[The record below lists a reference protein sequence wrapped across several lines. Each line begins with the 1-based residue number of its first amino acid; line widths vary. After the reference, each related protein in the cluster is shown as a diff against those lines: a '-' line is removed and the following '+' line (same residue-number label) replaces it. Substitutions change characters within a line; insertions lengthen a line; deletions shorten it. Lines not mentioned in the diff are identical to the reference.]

1 MNNWQ
6 IVEMKMAGN
15 KTVKMVTGT
24 LDNGQ
29 PYVRPIGPTL
39 RLEHFAREMEAINEF
54 QRNQLV
60 ALNDEMPEVIVDH
73 HEILVS
79 TDLLDR

>member
-1 MNNWQ
+1 MNNWK

-15 KTVKMVTGT
+15 RMVKMVTGT

-39 RLEHFAREMEAINEF
+39 RLEHFAREVEAVNEF
-54 QRNQLV
+54 RRTELA

-73 HEILVS
+73 REVLVD
-79 TDLLDR
+79 TNLLDR